1 MQKVFYKILSVGI
14 KDNYSES
21 KIEKTKLVNGIS
33 FVGVP
38 ICIFYAALF
47 GLTGYNY
54 HAAVFFIG
62 VIVFLLTLLFNKLF
76 DLNFARIYISIFA
89 PLCFGYVNIISGN
102 DAGFYMGFIVTTIP
116 ALLLFDTVKQSIIF
130 IVISLCILALSI
142 VGNVFIEPVA
152 TIKFAMALHLIN
164 LFTVIMATLTV
175 VFIFKKELNESKAKT
190 DEKQKE
196 ILDSIHYAKRI
207 QHALL
212 PNEKYVERSLK
223 RLKDRSENG

>member
-14 KDNYSES
+14 KPNYSEA

-38 ICIFYAALF
+38 ICFFYVTLF
-47 GLTGYNY
+47 GLTGYNF
-54 HAAVFFIG
+54 HAL
-62 VIVFLLTLLFNKLF
+62 VFLLGAIVFGITLLFNKVF
-76 DLNFARIYISIFA
+76 GLNFARIYISIFA
-89 PLCFGYVNIISGN
+89 PACFGYVNLISGT

-116 ALLLFDTVKQSIIF
+116 ALLVFDEIKQSIF
-130 IVISLCILALSI
+130 FVLVSLTLLALSI
-142 VGNVFIEPVA
+142 IGTHFIIPLVKVEYTMV
-152 TIKFAMALHLIN
+152 LLVIN
-164 LFTVIMATLTV
+164 LFTVIMATLTI

-207 QHALL
+207 QQALL
-212 PNEKYVERSLK
+212 PNDSYIAKSINKLK
-223 RLKDRSENG
+223 NKPSEP